1 LFNDG
6 WLAHQR
12 AIATTA
18 AEPFR
23 RRVTYTG
30 RCHATGVEQLVLA
43 LATSPLHHRRVRIGR
58 KDTSLR
64 LEEPYWE
71 TLRLI
76 AVERRIAVSQL
87 ITAIDRWRDDETNLS
102 SAVRA
107 FILQYVLDRWVP
119 KAHWAHE

>member
-1 LFNDG
+1 M
-6 WLAHQR
+6 
-12 AIATTA
+12 
-18 AEPFR
+18 
-23 RRVTYTG
+23 
-30 RCHATGVEQLVLA
+30 VLA
-43 LATSPLHHRRVRIGR
+43 LATSPLHHRRVRIGG